1 MKYKKKLIEDSLPL
15 ESINAAAAHEK
26 GNPFLKGHPRNLHQW
41 WARRPHGA
49 ARALLFAQM
58 VDDPSAHSDIF
69 LTEKAQ
75 EKERKR
81 LFKIVEQ
88 LSKWENSNDKALFE
102 AANNEIWQS
111 WRNTCAQ
118 YADHLEA
125 DKLFNRNSLP
135 VFLDPFAGG
144 GTIPLEAQRLGLESY
159 ASDLNPVAVTINK
172 ALIEVPSIFRD
183 VNPINPEAQQHK
195 KQMAQEWHGAQ
206 GIAEDIRYYGK
217 VIQSLAAKSL
227 SSLYPPILVTKELAV
242 KHPVLNPYVGKN
254 LEVLAWLWA
263 RTVQCSNPACSK
275 ETPLVSSYVLSG
287 KKGKEKY
294 LSPKIIAEKV
304 CFDVIDKPDRPL
316 EDLKKGLKRG
326 MSGIFECAHCQTIT
340 TRDYVAKY
348 ATEIGLGA
356 QQTAVVVDSPGGRV
370 YLPADVSFVPEIEV
384 GDIEGLDSTL
394 SPNPRDVW
402 CRNFG
407 LLKPFDL
414 FTKRQ
419 LKALDTFGRLISQVH
434 DQVVEDGLRASL
446 KSGVSLEGGGN
457 GAIAYADAIALYLAL
472 CIDKLADYNNS
483 LCTWNPTNE
492 NIGHLFSKQ
501 TIPMAWDFPEI
512 SPLNGGLSFEAI
524 SNGIA
529 KTVESLPAK
538 PNGHASQQD
547 CSSLN
552 VDYRP
557 VVSTDPPYYDNI
569 SYADISDFFYAW
581 LRKALKSYFPLLLST
596 MSVPKS
602 EELVATS
609 YRHGGKEQAE
619 KFFLDGMSEAMRR
632 ISEIAHPAFPVT
644 IYYAFK
650 QGEKDGKDGTTNTGW
665 ETFLA
670 AVIEAGFAITGT
682 WPIRTER
689 SARSVGIGT
698 NALASSIVLV
708 CRRKDE
714 NAIDITLRE
723 FITELKRDLPNSLL
737 HMQSGNIAPVDLAQA
752 AIGPGMSI
760 FTKFNK
766 VIDSE
771 GSPLTIRSALSL
783 INQVLDES
791 LAHQEGDF
799 DNETKWALTW
809 FEQNSFDESD
819 YGAAEQLS
827 KAKNTAVDKLS
838 AIGILSAKAGKV
850 KLLKPSEYSEDWDG
864 SNKEEFSAWK
874 VLHQLIRL
882 LESGG
887 DSAAADAVHAIGS
900 SAEQARELA
909 YRLFSLSERKKRSR
923 EAMSYNGIVQSWT
936 EIIRLSQ
943 ERSADT
949 QSGKQDLFDQE

>member
-15 ESINAAAAHEK
+15 ESINTAAAHEK

-58 VDDPSAHSDIF
+58 VDDPSSHQDIF
-69 LTEKAQ
+69 PTEKAQ
-75 EKERKR
+75 DKERKR

-102 AANNEIWQS
+102 SANNEIWQS

-118 YADHLEA
+118 NADHPDA
-125 DKLFNRNSLP
+125 AKLFDRQTLP

-144 GTIPLEAQRLGLESY
+144 GTIPLEAQRLGLKSY

-172 ALIEVPSIFRD
+172 ALIEIPSIFSD
-183 VNPINPEAQQHK
+183 AHPINPDSQRKIQHMG
-195 KQMAQEWHGAQ
+195 QDSHGAQ
-206 GIAEDIRYYGK
+206 GIAEDLRYYGK
-217 VIQSLAAKSL
+217 VIQGLAAESL
-227 SSLYPPILVTKELAV
+227 SSLYPPVRVTKDLAANY
-242 KHPVLNPYVGKN
+242 PVLAPYVGKN
-254 LEVLAWLWA
+254 LEVLSWLWA

-294 LSPKIIAEKV
+294 LSPKIISGKV
-304 CFDVIDKPDRPL
+304 VFDVIDKPNRPL
-316 EDLKKGLKRG
+316 EDMKKGLKRG
-326 MSGIFECAHCQTIT
+326 MSGIFECAHCQTVT

-348 ATEIGLGA
+348 ATDTGLGV
-356 QQTAVVVDSPGGRV
+356 QQTAIVVDSPAGRI
-370 YLPADVSFVPEIEV
+370 YLPAVVSPVEDVDVSS
-384 GDIEGLDSTL
+384 IEGLDSNL

-419 LKALDTFGRLISQVH
+419 LKALDTFGLLISVVH
-434 DQVVEDGLRASL
+434 DRVLQDSLSAGLQKGL
-446 KSGVSLEGGGN
+446 SLEAGGK
-457 GAIAYADAIALYLAL
+457 GAVAYADAIAIYLAL

-524 SNGIA
+524 STGIA
-529 KTVESLPAK
+529 KTVESLPSR
-538 PNGHASQQD
+538 PQGHASQED
-547 CSSLN
+547 CSRLN
-552 VDYRP
+552 IDYRP
-557 VVSTDPPYYDNI
+557 VISTDPPYYDNI

-581 LRKALKSYFPLLLST
+581 LRKALKNYLPSLLST
-596 MSVPKS
+596 MSVPKT

-619 KFFLDGMSEAMRR
+619 KFFLDGMSNAMRR
-632 ISEIAHPAFPVT
+632 ISEVAHPAFPVT

-708 CRRKDE
+708 CRRKDPT
-714 NAIDITLRE
+714 ARDVTLRE
-723 FITELKRDLPNSLL
+723 FITELKKELPNSLL

-760 FTKFNK
+760 FTRFNK

-771 GSPLTIRSALSL
+771 GAPLTIRAALSL

-809 FEQNSFDESD
+809 YEQNSFDESD
-819 YGAAEQLS
+819 YGVAEQLS
-827 KAKNTAVDKLS
+827 KAKNTTVDKLS
-838 AIGILSAKAGKV
+838 DAGILSAKSGKV
-850 KLLKPSEYSEDWDG
+850 KLLRPAEYNKDWDG
-864 SNKEEFSAWK
+864 SKENEFSAWK
-874 VLHQLIRL
+874 TLHQLIRL

-887 DSAAADAVHAIGS
+887 DSAAASSVRIIGS
-900 SAEQARELA
+900 KAEQARELA
-909 YRLFSLSERKKRSR
+909 YRLFSLSEKKKRPT
-923 EAMSYNGIVQSWT
+923 EAMSYNGIVQSWS

-943 ERSADT
+943 ERNSEVELPT
-949 QSGKQDLFDQE
+949 QDLFDRE